1 MKAVSLFAGVDGF
14 DLALKRNAVVV
25 PVVEWIVKRLVAN
38 A

>member
-1 MKAVSLFAGVDGF
+1 MKSVSLFAGIGGF

-25 PVVEWIVKRLVAN
+25 PVVEWIVKRLAAN